1 MITEPKIVERDVK
14 LYMGIR
20 TIAPFRT
27 MFAEV
32 NLLLKELRKWVNT
45 KGVSEEG
52 PFFLRLH
59 VIDMAGP
66 MDIEV
71 GFVVTE
77 ATAISIGA
85 GDERVKPGI
94 LPGGRYASL
103 IYTNS
108 GMAANKALLNWGKEN
123 GLTWDRWDM
132 PEGDAFACRYEAYL
146 TDYRVESRKTK
157 WEIELAIK
165 LADEQTI

>member
-1 MITEPKIVERDVK
+1 MIGDPQIDERPER

-20 TIAPFRT
+20 TITPFRT

-32 NLLLKELRKWVNT
+32 NKLLKELRKWVNIQ
-45 KGVSEEG
+45 GIAEEG

-71 GFVVTE
+71 GVIVPETLP
-77 ATAISIGA
+77 
-85 GDERVKPGI
+85 GDERVKPGR

-108 GMAANKALLNWGKEN
+108 GMAANKALLNWGKEK
-123 GLTWDRWDM
+123 GLTWDRWQE
-132 PEGDAFACRYEAYL
+132 PEGDAFRCRYEAYL

-165 LADEQTI
+165 LADE

>member
-1 MITEPKIVERDVK
+1 MISEPKIDERSARHTV
-14 LYMGIR
+14 GIR
-20 TIAPFRT
+20 TIVPFRT

-32 NLLLKELRKWVNT
+32 DKLLKELRKWVNAH
-45 KGVSEEG
+45 GIAEQG

-59 VIDMAGP
+59 VIDMEGS
-66 MDIEV
+66 MNIEV
-71 GFVVTE
+71 GFMVAEALPGDARVT
-77 ATAISIGA
+77 
-85 GDERVKPGI
+85 PGV

-123 GLTWDRWDM
+123 GLTWDRWQE
-132 PEGDAFACRYEAYL
+132 PAGDAFRCRYEAYL
-146 TDYRVESRKTK
+146 TDYRVEHRKTK

-165 LADEQTI
+165 LADE

>member
-1 MITEPKIVERDVK
+1 MISEPQIDERPERP
-14 LYMGIR
+14 YMGIR

-32 NLLLKELRKWVNT
+32 NKLLKELRKWVNAQ
-45 KGVSEEG
+45 GIAEEG

-59 VIDMAGP
+59 VIDMDGP

-71 GFVVTE
+71 GFMVPE
-77 ATAISIGA
+77 ALP

-108 GMAANKALLNWGKEN
+108 GLAANKALLNWGKEN
-123 GLTWDRWDM
+123 GLTWDRW
-132 PEGDAFACRYEAYL
+132 PEPAGDAFRCRYEAYL
-146 TDYRVESRKTK
+146 TDYRIESRKTK

-165 LADEQTI
+165 LADEDTG

>member
-1 MITEPKIVERDVK
+1 MISEPQINERPLRHTV
-14 LYMGIR
+14 GIR
-20 TIAPFRT
+20 TIVPFRT

-32 NLLLKELRKWVNT
+32 NKLLKELRKWVNAQ
-45 KGVSEEG
+45 GIAEEG

-71 GFVVTE
+71 GFIVSE
-77 ATAISIGA
+77 ALP
-85 GDERVKPGI
+85 GDERVKLGI

-108 GMAANKALLNWGKEN
+108 GMAANKALLNWGKEQ
-123 GLTWDRWDM
+123 GLAWDRWPK

-165 LADEQTI
+165 LADGATG

>member
-1 MITEPKIVERDVK
+1 MISEPQIDERPERP
-14 LYMGIR
+14 YMGIR

-32 NLLLKELRKWVNT
+32 NKLLKELRKWVNAQ
-45 KGVSEEG
+45 GIAEEG

-59 VIDMAGP
+59 VIDMDGP

-71 GFVVTE
+71 GFMAAE
-77 ATAISIGA
+77 ALP

-108 GMAANKALLNWGKEN
+108 GLAANKALLNWGKEN
-123 GLTWDRWDM
+123 GLTWDRW
-132 PEGDAFACRYEAYL
+132 PEPAGDAFRCRYEAYL

-165 LADEQTI
+165 LADEDTG

>member
-1 MITEPKIVERDVK
+1 MISEPQIDERPLRHTV
-14 LYMGIR
+14 GIR
-20 TIAPFRT
+20 TIVPFRT

-32 NLLLKELRKWVNT
+32 NKLLKELRKWVNVQ
-45 KGVSEEG
+45 GIAEEG

-71 GFVVTE
+71 GFIVSE
-77 ATAISIGA
+77 AQS
-85 GDERVKPGI
+85 GDERVKPGL

-103 IYTNS
+103 VYTNS
-108 GMAANKALLNWGKEN
+108 GMAANKALLNWGRKH
-123 GLTWDRWDM
+123 GLTWDRWNE

-165 LADEQTI
+165 LADEQSS